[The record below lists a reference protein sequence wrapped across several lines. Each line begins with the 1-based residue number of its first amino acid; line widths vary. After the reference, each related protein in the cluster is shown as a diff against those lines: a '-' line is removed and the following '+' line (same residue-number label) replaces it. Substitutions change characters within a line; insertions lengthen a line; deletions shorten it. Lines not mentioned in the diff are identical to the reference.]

1 MAQIKGKWAYSIS
14 NHPVMHEIMGY
25 RGMSGDLVMRRLY
38 DHNNILM
45 KEGHARMKFFNELK
59 FMTEFQVLGPDEQA
73 VFLASL
79 EGTDQVLKIK
89 YRV

>member
-38 DHNNILM
+38 DHNNI
-45 KEGHARMKFFNELK
+45 ERMVNNFVIAFHCVSLLK
-59 FMTEFQVLGPDEQA
+59 QLLRQ
-73 VFLASL
+73 
-79 EGTDQVLKIK
+79 K
-89 YRV
+89 